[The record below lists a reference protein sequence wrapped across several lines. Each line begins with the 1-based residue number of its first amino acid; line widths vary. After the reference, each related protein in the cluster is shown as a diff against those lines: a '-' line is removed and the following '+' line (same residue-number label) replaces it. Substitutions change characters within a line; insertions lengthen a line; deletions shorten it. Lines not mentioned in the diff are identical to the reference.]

1 MSQHLLISITAEY
14 IWNLTL
20 LLFVHSHAHPRDIVP
35 SLVCSCA
42 VRSECVKL
50 VYRSD
55 VNFPVRNLFPDYSDT
70 TRTLFQQ
77 VQSSR
82 SKSTSLSFPPMHVYI
97 YRGTSSSSW
106 QYNLC
111 TALEKK
117 TNPAQL
123 KAPIKFLQT
132 SSAEYKKCF
141 VWKNNCTVGP
151 QEQYLPHYLLQYIF
165 LTVSAQA
172 HTVLSC
178 FEKYVFLMLRGN
190 QRSHFKFKSSEKFF
204 KSHMA
209 RWMWAVCPL
218 NFIYLAIQVLSSN
231 ECSSV
236 LAVTLTIFNIC
247 TGIRW

>member
-117 TNPAQL
+117 QTLHSL
-123 KAPIKFLQT
+123 K
-132 SSAEYKKCF
+132 
-141 VWKNNCTVGP
+141 
-151 QEQYLPHYLLQYIF
+151 
-165 LTVSAQA
+165 
-172 HTVLSC
+172 
-178 FEKYVFLMLRGN
+178 R
-190 QRSHFKFKSSEKFF
+190 
-204 KSHMA
+204 
-209 RWMWAVCPL
+209 PL
-218 NFIYLAIQVLSSN
+218 NFSKHQVQSTRNVLSGKTTAPWDHKSNIYLIISS
-231 ECSSV
+231 SIFFLLSV
-236 LAVTLTIFNIC
+236 LKHIQFSSALKNMCF
-247 TGIRW
+247 